1 MPRKATYKELE
12 QRVKVLEK
20 KLAKEDLTQ
29 EQHLKRTTKADFPS
43 QQEINVSGITIRW
56 DIEKG
61 ECTFETLPVT
71 MMWVDSTLAG
81 LMSGVQSMVGK
92 ERFALALQAE
102 GRNSIETDWQVISQ
116 FSDFEEGFGA
126 IANIAAVA
134 GWGEWKLISLDKIKR
149 ECRFRIKGSWE
160 GKYQKALGV
169 CWGSGMLAGKLAGY
183 VSRLFS
189 TNCWAEQTVFSAK
202 GEQFD
207 EFVVGPSERTIE
219 KEIEDL
225 LLRDDAT
232 RADMAVALQ
241 NLQKEM
247 KERERVEEEQKELQA
262 QLSNALEMA
271 HLGPWEY
278 DVANDLFTFNDYFY
292 KIFRTTAEQVGGY
305 RMTSDEYARRFL
317 HPDDMPLLGKETQ
330 KAIEATDP
338 NFSRQIEHR
347 IIYSDGAV
355 GHVSVRFF
363 IVKDK
368 TGKTIKTYGVNQDI
382 TERKR
387 SEERLRESE
396 EKLARSKKME
406 SLGLLAG
413 GVAHDLNNVLAGIV
427 SYPELLLLELPEDSK
442 FRESIQTIRDSGTR
456 AVAIV
461 QDLLTMA
468 RGVASPKET
477 LNLNDIIREYEASP
491 EFEELMKFHPTVEVK
506 TELDKNLMNISGSP
520 IHIRKVI
527 MNLVSNASE
536 AIEGSG
542 NVIISTINRYVDRP
556 MRGYED
562 VKVGEY
568 VALTIS
574 DDGSG
579 ILADHLERI
588 FEPFFTKKVIGTSGT
603 GLGLAV
609 VWNIVQDHGG
619 YIDVSSDEKG
629 TTFELYFP
637 IVRDEVSVKDL
648 SISIEDYKGDGES
661 VLVVDDEENQREI
674 TCKMLDTLGYRAEA
688 VSSGEE
694 AVAYLQERVVD
705 IILLDMIMEPGI
717 NGRETYERIVKTH
730 PKQKAII
737 VSGFT
742 ETDEVKKTQIL
753 GAGKYIKKPLTLQ
766 EIGLAIK
773 EELGS
778 KDIQRQ

>member
-1 MPRKATYKELE
+1 MPKKATYEELE

-20 KLAKEDLTQ
+20 KLAEQDLTQ
-29 EQHLKRTTKADFPS
+29 EQHLKRTSKAPFSS
-43 QQEINVSGITIRW
+43 QEKINVSGITIKW

-61 ECTFETLPVT
+61 ECTFENLPVA
-71 MMWVDSTLAG
+71 MMWVDTTLAG

-102 GRNSIETDWQVISQ
+102 GRNSVEADWQVISQ
-116 FSDFEEGFGA
+116 FSEFKEGFNA

-134 GWGEWKLISLDKIKR
+134 GWGEWKLISLDNIKK

-160 GKYQKALGV
+160 GKNQKALGV

-183 VSRLFS
+183 ASKLFS
-189 TNCWAEQTVFSAK
+189 TNCWAEQTMFIAK
-202 GEQFD
+202 GEQSD
-207 EFVVGPSERTIE
+207 EFLVGPSERTIE

-241 NLQKEM
+241 NLQKEIT
-247 KERERVEEEQKELQA
+247 ERERVEEEQKELQV
-262 QLSNALEMA
+262 QLSNAVEMA
-271 HLGPWEY
+271 HLGSWEY

-292 KIFRTTAEQVGGY
+292 KIFRTTAEKVGGY
-305 RMTSDEYARRFL
+305 KMTSDEYAKRFL
-317 HPDDMPLLGKETQ
+317 HPDDIPVVGEETQ

-338 NFSRQIEHR
+338 NFSTQIEHR
-347 IIYSDGAV
+347 IIYSDRSV
-355 GHVSVRFF
+355 GHMSVRFF

-368 TGKTIKTYGVNQDI
+368 NGKTIKTYGVNQDI

-387 SEERLRESE
+387 AEERLRESE

-427 SYPELLLLELPEDSK
+427 SYPELLLLDLPEDSK
-442 FRESIQTIRDSGTR
+442 FREPIQAIQDSGTR
-456 AVAIV
+456 AVAII
-461 QDLLTMA
+461 QDLLTIA
-468 RGVASPKET
+468 RGVASPKEP
-477 LNLNDIIREYEASP
+477 LNLNDIIKEYEASP
-491 EFEELMKFHPTVEVK
+491 EFKKLMKFHPTVEIK
-506 TELDKNLMNISGSP
+506 TDLDKNLMNISASP

-542 NVIISTINRYVDRP
+542 NVIISTMNCYVDRP
-556 MRGYED
+556 IRGYED
-562 VKVGEY
+562 VKKGEY
-568 VALTIS
+568 VTLTIS

-579 ILADHLERI
+579 ILSDHLERI
-588 FEPFFTKKVIGTSGT
+588 FEPFFTKKIIGKSGT

-609 VWNIVQDHGG
+609 VWNIVQDHEG

-637 IVRDEVSVKDL
+637 MIRDEVSVKDL
-648 SISIEDYKGDGES
+648 PISMEDYKGSGES

-674 TCKMLDTLGYRAEA
+674 TCKMLDTLGYRAKA

-694 AVAYLQERVVD
+694 AVAYMQERGVD
-705 IILLDMIMEPGI
+705 IILLDMIMDPGI
-717 NGRETYERIVKTH
+717 NGRETYERIVKIH
-730 PKQKAII
+730 PKQKAVI

-742 ETDEVKKTQIL
+742 ETDEVKKTQRL
-753 GAGKYIKKPLTLQ
+753 GAGGYIKKPLTLQ

-773 EELGS
+773 EELKKS
-778 KDIQRQ
+778 

>member
-1 MPRKATYKELE
+1 MPKEPTYKELE
-12 QRVKVLEK
+12 EKIRVLEK
-20 KLAKEDLTQ
+20 KLAKENVTQ
-29 EQHLKRTTKADFPS
+29 EQHLKRTTKTESS
-43 QQEINVSGITIRW
+43 QEEITVSGITIKW

-61 ECTFETLPVT
+61 ECTFETLPVA

-102 GRNSIETDWQVISQ
+102 GRKSIETDWQVISQ
-116 FSDFEEGFGA
+116 FSEFEEGFDA

-134 GWGEWKLISLDKIKR
+134 GWGEWKLISLDKIKK
-149 ECRFRIKGSWE
+149 ECRFRVKGSWE

-169 CWGSGMLAGKLAGY
+169 SWGSGMLAGKLAGY

-189 TNCWAEQTVFSAK
+189 IDCWAEQTMFSAK

-219 KEIEDL
+219 KEIENL

-262 QLSNALEMA
+262 QLSNAVEMA

-305 RMTSDEYARRFL
+305 KMTSGEYAKRLL
-317 HPDDMPLLGKETQ
+317 HPDDMPLVGKETQ
-330 KAIEATDP
+330 KAIETSDP
-338 NFSRQIEHR
+338 NYSRQMEHR
-347 IIYSDGAV
+347 IIYSDGSV
-355 GHVSVRFF
+355 GHISVRFF

-368 TGKTIKTYGVNQDI
+368 NGKTIKTDGVNQDI

-387 SEERLRESE
+387 AEERLRESE
-396 EKLARSKKME
+396 EKLARSRKME

-413 GVAHDLNNVLAGIV
+413 GVAHDLNNVLAGLV

-442 FRESIQTIRDSGTR
+442 FRQPIQTIQDSGTR
-456 AVAIV
+456 AVAVV
-461 QDLLTMA
+461 QDLLTIA
-468 RGVASPKET
+468 RGVASPKEP
-477 LNLNDIIREYEASP
+477 LNLNDIIKEYEASP
-491 EFEELMKFHPTVEVK
+491 EFEKLMKFHPTVK
-506 TELDKNLMNISGSP
+506 LKMDLDRNLMNISGSP

-542 NVIISTINRYVDRP
+542 NVVISTMNRYVDRP
-556 MRGYED
+556 IRGYVD
-562 VKVGEY
+562 VKIGEY
-568 VALTIS
+568 VTLIVS

-579 ILADHLERI
+579 IPSDHLERI
-588 FEPFFTKKVIGTSGT
+588 FEPFFTKKVMGRSGT

-609 VWNIVQDHGG
+609 VWNIMQDHEG
-619 YIDVSSDEKG
+619 YIDVSSDENG
-629 TTFELYFP
+629 TTFELYFH
-637 IVRDEVSVKDL
+637 ITKDEVSVKDL
-648 SISIEDYKGDGES
+648 PISMENYKGSGES
-661 VLVVDDEENQREI
+661 VLVVDDEKNQREI
-674 TCKMLDTLGYRAEA
+674 CCKMLDTLGYRAKA

-694 AVAYLQERVVD
+694 AVAYLRERGVD
-705 IILLDMIMEPGI
+705 IILLDMIMDPGI
-717 NGRETYERIVKTH
+717 NGRETYERIVKIH

-737 VSGFT
+737 VSGYA
-742 ETDEVKKTQIL
+742 ETDEVKKTQKL
-753 GAGKYIKKPLTLQ
+753 GACKYVKKPLKLQ

-773 EELGS
+773 EELKKS
-778 KDIQRQ
+778 